1 MNEQTENTHPKYN
14 ALKGVGTSDLLA
26 DMELVHRQLH
36 CVKHLCAVVTEL
48 AEAKIMML
56 PKSATMGEMGHHLIK
71 MDGSWT
77 NWFMQEVGEMLN
89 NMDAVDPEKDKRWD
103 STFGQAH
110 ARWKNLTAELNAK
123 SANVQGQTPPTP
135 NPTTG
140 A

>member
-1 MNEQTENTHPKYN
+1 MASEAVSRNQRNIKMNSDSKPE
-14 ALKGVGTSDLLA
+14 GTDAIPSSDLLA

-36 CVKHLCAVVTEL
+36 CVKHLCEVVTEL

-103 STFGQAH
+103 STFEQAT

-123 SANVQGQTPPTP
+123 SANEKS
-135 NPTTG
+135 
-140 A
+140 